1 MLKSVN
7 LKKYF
12 YQQGYVM
19 NRTKFLTAIACVVLS
34 MTPTL
39 AKSKSKRNYSDVE
52 FFQSLS
58 IGSEDIVISIPN
70 SYELVHHDIIGRKH
84 TIGFVP
90 DNSNMSNWN
99 RYIGIHIEL
108 NTSDSA
114 GENITQLQRYL
125 KKTYPGAKVLDSNIT
140 RLPSGVQ
147 EASTTVM
154 FKDETGDVIMTAAY
168 FSDNSKIIGSE
179 VSQRVTGSV
188 KRAQSNAERIARQ
201 VIRLR

>member
-1 MLKSVN
+1 
-7 LKKYF
+7 
-12 YQQGYVM
+12 M
-19 NRTKFLTAIACVVLS
+19 NRTKFLTAFACVILS
-34 MTPTL
+34 ITPTL
-39 AKSKSKRNYSDVE
+39 ARSKSKRDHSEVE

-58 IGSEDIVISIPN
+58 IGSKDIVISIPN
-70 SYELVHHDIIGRKH
+70 SYELVHHDIIGRKQ

-108 NTSDSA
+108 NTSSSA

-140 RLPSGVQ
+140 RLPNGVQ
-147 EASTTVM
+147 EASTTVL
-154 FKDETGDVIMTAAY
+154 FKDETGDVIMNAAY

-179 VSQRVTGSV
+179 ISQRVTKSV
-188 KRAQSNAERIARQ
+188 KRAKSSAERLAGQ